1 MSASA
6 ESLERVSGIE
16 HEIGARGELLVRV
29 PEGDVAIRGV
39 EGDVARAR
47 DVGNREPQLRA
58 TRSVGRLEIAVGDW
72 PGGGTGPRWLGFGRP
87 PRVRLEVEVPHA
99 ARVQVEVASA
109 DVRALALDGE
119 QHYRAVSGELELVE
133 AGGAITVEG
142 VSSDVAI
149 TARAE
154 VALRVRTVSGDVRLR
169 GPAVRELEI
178 HTMSGDVR
186 VEAPLLAGTHR
197 VETVSGDAVLVGVDG
212 LTVEASTISGDLATD
227 LPHRISGGPGRRTMV
242 VGDGAAKLAF
252 RSMSGDLDLVHG
264 QPQGGLPGL
273 PAAPRLP
280 VAPPAPPPPG
290 RPGRAA
296 PPTPAPPSAAAVAD
310 PREGG
315 RLRILQELE
324 RGEID
329 VDEAGRR
336 LAKLEEEVSDD

>member
-1 MSASA
+1 
-6 ESLERVSGIE
+6 
-16 HEIGARGELLVRV
+16 
-29 PEGDVAIRGV
+29 
-39 EGDVARAR
+39 
-47 DVGNREPQLRA
+47 
-58 TRSVGRLEIAVGDW
+58 
-72 PGGGTGPRWLGFGRP
+72 
-87 PRVRLEVEVPHA
+87 
-99 ARVQVEVASA
+99 
-109 DVRALALDGE
+109 
-119 QHYRAVSGELELVE
+119 
-133 AGGAITVEG
+133 
-142 VSSDVAI
+142 
-149 TARAE
+149 
-154 VALRVRTVSGDVRLR
+154 

-242 VGDGAAKLAF
+242 VGDGAAKLAV

-315 RLRILQELE
+315 RLRILLELE